1 MILLAG
7 LTAGAIA
14 AVIVALVSLPLHSP
28 VDSVFNSATVSIA
41 AIAVGLI
48 AGLLWMRLSVRIM
61 WYGISLAGLFIIVL
75 ATALA
80 GESVLDRLASF
91 TIPLAAIA
99 IIVCAVLT
107 PLLANFFVRPELGL
121 LKWSPVP
128 ALIVALV
135 LGFGLITQGDAESGD
150 LALPPPPS
158 RASTLTADPPSPT
171 VEPTSTA
178 MPVATTA
185 APTVEPTSTAM
196 PVATTAAPTVEPT
209 STAMPVATTV
219 TATVEPTSTAMP
231 VATTVTATVEPTST
245 AMPVAT
251 TVTATVEPTST
262 AMPVATPVA
271 ATATA
276 TLEPVATPAEAGG
289 ETAEEGF
296 IIGEGSKITFT
307 VEEELRG
314 SPVRFDAVMSSTGLS
329 GTANLD
335 GQPSVVTLDLHS
347 LTSDQSFRDRYVR
360 DRMFPNTPK
369 AVVIVEDLPDLPQ
382 SFFEGAEFTG
392 QLQGSLQIGETV
404 TPLVFDVTARHD
416 GDVINVLGLTTF
428 TWEQLGIITPTARSV
443 VYLADEV
450 RVQVLLVAHAP

>member
-48 AGLLWMRLSVRIM
+48 AGLLWMRLSERIM

-75 ATALA
+75 AAALA

-178 MPVATTA
+178 MPVATTVTA
-185 APTVEPTSTAM
+185 TVEPTSTAM
-196 PVATTAAPTVEPT
+196 PVATTVTPTVEPT
-209 STAMPVATTV
+209 LTVMPVATTV

-231 VATTVTATVEPTST
+231 VATTVTPTVEPTLT
-245 AMPVAT
+245 VMPVAT

-276 TLEPVATPAEAGG
+276 TPEPVATPTEAGG

-329 GTANLD
+329 GTANLV

-360 DRMFPNTPK
+360 DRMFPNTPE
-369 AVVIVEDLPDLPQ
+369 AVVTVEDLPDLPQ

-392 QLQGSLQIGETV
+392 QLEGSLQIGETV

-428 TWEQLGIITPTARSV
+428 TWEQLGIVTPTARSV